1 MIIKTTWTNFIN
13 RVKYGYIYE
22 LYSPLIQRVNTIN
35 TLIKRK
41 LGVSTDL
48 LDPIVLV
55 NILGKGVEM
64 GCAPVS
70 APLYISSYSFTNL
83 LPIIW
88 LLSTLELSLSNYEK
102 LLNLENGVEGSETE
116 TISTTNSSEGNSNN
130 KSYNSNIPQVENVND
145 TMLDAFNFLSSA
157 DKQISNFSNSDE
169 GTISRTKK
177 NKSFKEEL
185 ENFDL
190 LYRNNL
196 VMFYYNMFNY
206 LYNTYSISCL
216 PLEEN
221 IKSLFNN
228 EIKEV

>member
-1 MIIKTTWTNFIN
+1 MIIKTTWAKFITSIN
-13 RVKYGYIYE
+13 NGYFLEGYIT
-22 LYSPLIQRVNTIN
+22 LIQRVNTIN
-35 TLIKRK
+35 SLISEK
-41 LGVSTDL
+41 LGVSTNL
-48 LDPIVLV
+48 LDQTVLV
-55 NILGKGVEM
+55 NILGGGDMEYT
-64 GCAPVS
+64 PVS
-70 APLYISSYSFTNL
+70 VPLYVSSYSLTNL
-83 LPIIW
+83 SPILW

-228 EIKEV
+228 EIKEE